1 MAGRKFTPEED
12 NIIIDAVKKNPQNIN
27 KAFVLIAPKINRT
40 VDSIRVRY
48 YGRIAKNKDNKLF
61 LTVSERRK
69 LTNYKVQRDDM
80 EAKAERSTKPKWRR
94 ILDILFEK

>member
-1 MAGRKFTPEED
+1 MTKKKYTPEED
-12 NIIIDAVKKNPQNIN
+12 RIIIDAVKKSPQNIS
-27 KAFVLIAPKINRT
+27 KAFVLVATKLNRT

-48 YGRIAKNKDNKLF
+48 YGRIAKDKDNKLF

-69 LTNYKVQRDDM
+69 LINYKVQRDDM

>member
-12 NIIIDAVKKNPQNIN
+12 RIIIDAVKKSPQNIS
-27 KAFVLIAPKINRT
+27 KAFVLVSTKLNRT

-48 YGRIAKNKDNKLF
+48 YGRIAKDKDNKLF